1 MISFREFVN
10 AFREVG
16 LNPGQ
21 PVIVHSS
28 LSAVGEIRGGAETV
42 LGALLMMSKGVMAP
56 TFTYKTMI
64 IPETGPENNAAK
76 YGSGKEQNRLAEF
89 YLPDM
94 PADPLMG
101 ALPEKIRTHPRAKR
115 SFHPLLSFSG
125 INVDEALSAQ
135 TIEEPMAP
143 VGVLA
148 EQNGIVLLIGVNHTV
163 NTSIHYAERL
173 AGRKQF
179 IRWALTPQGVRECP
193 GFGGCSDGFEQAT
206 PYREPFTC
214 ITKIGAATMRA
225 VQLGPMIQTLTEI
238 IKQQPIAFL
247 CGKTDERCES
257 VRRSLHMPLALEM
270 EETPEEPAGDRK

>member
-1 MISFREFVN
+1 MIIFREFVN

-21 PVIVHSS
+21 PVIVHAS

-42 LGALLMMSKGVMAP
+42 LGALLSISKGVMAP

-64 IPETGPENNAAK
+64 IPEVGPENNAIQ
-76 YGSGKEQNRLAEF
+76 YGTGKDHNRMAEF
-89 YLPDM
+89 YLPNM

-101 ALPEKIRTHPRAKR
+101 ALPEKIRTHPDARR

-125 INVDEALSAQ
+125 INVDDALNAQ
-135 TIEEPMAP
+135 IIEEPMAP

-148 EQNGIVLLIGVNHTV
+148 RQNGIVLLIGVNHTV

-193 GFGGCSDGFEQAT
+193 GFGGCSDGFEQAA
-206 PYREPFTC
+206 PHLEFFTRKA
-214 ITKIGAATMRA
+214 KIGAATLRA
-225 VQLGPMIQTLTEI
+225 VQLSPMIQTITTLI
-238 IKQQPIAFL
+238 IKQPLALL
-247 CGKTDERCES
+247 CGKSDERCES
-257 VRRSLHMPLALEM
+257 VRRELQPPLILER
-270 EETPEEPAGDRK
+270 EGTPGKA